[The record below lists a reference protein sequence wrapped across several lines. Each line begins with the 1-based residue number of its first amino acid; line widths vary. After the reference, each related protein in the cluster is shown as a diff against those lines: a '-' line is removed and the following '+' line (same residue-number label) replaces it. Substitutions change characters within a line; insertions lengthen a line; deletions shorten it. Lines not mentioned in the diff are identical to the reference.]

1 MPKMKAFD
9 VIKVHV
15 HDDGDVELE
24 KHVLTGAL
32 DQLYPFD
39 LKFYITKVVNGALQD
54 ELISYGCEA
63 DRVKEAIEEVMDSEY
78 HTTVTV

>member
-1 MPKMKAFD
+1 MPLMKSFD
-9 VIKVHV
+9 AIKVHV

-24 KHVLTGAL
+24 KHMLTGRL
-32 DQLYPFD
+32 NELYPSD
-39 LKFYITKVVNGALQD
+39 LKFDITKVVNGALQD

-63 DRVKEAIEEVMDSEY
+63 DRVKEAIEEVMNSEY